1 MSQIS
6 MYSEPADGIGKISQ
20 HAHSANDLASAI
32 VTSAVAQVENLRSF
46 FADNGT
52 EALSQNTERLHQELH
67 DEAEP
72 SSPKTSLSSQNRWLT
87 LESLNHDLVKLNRAD
102 RRHAASV
109 GIDLD
114 GDGFLRLNEVLA
126 VYPVSRAAWYAG
138 IKVDIYPK
146 PVQLGK
152 RSVGWSRK
160 SIRDLV
166 AKPPEF

>member
-1 MSQIS
+1 MSQLS
-6 MYSEPADGIGKISQ
+6 NYCESTEGIGEISQ
-20 HAHSANDLASAI
+20 QAHGANKSVSVTENLADSK
-32 VTSAVAQVENLRSF
+32 VENFLGSF
-46 FADNGT
+46 ASQGT
-52 EALSQNTERLHQELH
+52 EAFSQNTEQLHQNLLP
-67 DEAEP
+67 ATEP
-72 SSPKTSLSSQNRWLT
+72 SAPETSLSPQNRQVT
-87 LESLNHDLVKLNRAD
+87 LEYLNLDLNRLIRAE
-102 RRHAASV
+102 RRRAAST

-138 IKVDIYPK
+138 IKEDIYPK

>member
-1 MSQIS
+1 MSQIF
-6 MYSEPADGIGKISQ
+6 MYCEPADGIGKIWEQ
-20 HAHSANDLASAI
+20 AHGAKKSASAI
-32 VTSAVAQVENLRSF
+32 VTSAVAQVENF
-46 FADNGT
+46 FGFVADQGT
-52 EALSQNTERLHQELH
+52 EATSPNTVQLHKDLLDAATPLSP
-67 DEAEP
+67 EP
-72 SSPKTSLSSQNRWLT
+72 SLSSQNRLLK
-87 LESLNHDLVKLNRAD
+87 LEYLNFDLGKLNRAD
-102 RRHAASV
+102 RRRAASI

-138 IKVDIYPK
+138 IKDDIYPK

>member
-6 MYSEPADGIGKISQ
+6 MYYESADGSGKISQ
-20 HAHSANDLASAI
+20 QAHGANKSASAT
-32 VTSAVAQVENLRSF
+32 VNSADTKVENFLCF
-46 FADNGT
+46 FADKGT
-52 EALSQNTERLHQELH
+52 EALSQNTEQLHQDLL
-67 DEAEP
+67 DPAAP
-72 SSPKTSLSSQNRWLT
+72 SSPETSLSSQNRRLT
-87 LESLNHDLVKLNRAD
+87 LEYLNRDLVKLNRAE
-102 RRHAASV
+102 RRRAASI

-114 GDGFLRLNEVLA
+114 GDGFLRLNDVLA
-126 VYPVSRAAWYAG
+126 IYPVSRAAWYAG
-138 IKVDIYPK
+138 IKEDIYPK

>member
-6 MYSEPADGIGKISQ
+6 IYCDPADGPGKILEQ
-20 HAHSANDLASAI
+20 AQGAKKSAPPI
-32 VTSAVAQVENLRSF
+32 VTSADAKVENFLRVV
-46 FADNGT
+46 ADKGT
-52 EALSQNTERLHQELH
+52 EATSPNTEQLHQDMLDAATPSYPEPS
-67 DEAEP
+67 P
-72 SSPKTSLSSQNRWLT
+72 SSPNRL
-87 LESLNHDLVKLNRAD
+87 LPLKYSKFDLVQLNRAN
-102 RRHAASV
+102 RRRAASI
-109 GIDLD
+109 GIDLN

-138 IKVDIYPK
+138 IKDDIYPK